1 MTDNGRLRQG
11 DGGHGWGPRRREVRK
26 LPTLDRFRIS
36 FFIAVLGLVSAVPV
50 PVLVELASAQT
61 GTAQDRDSDSK
72 GQGRV
77 DTGEGRAQIRASGA
91 NPAARESTCSKP
103 AAAGTT
109 ELQIMSG
116 GVNRRAL
123 RVVPQSYNGTR
134 RLPLVLLFHWSGGS
148 PEGILE
154 ASKFDHT
161 GGTNGFVV
169 VAPRAYLFGNQ
180 WNIPGVPLPSGAVPP
195 GSPSDIVFV
204 RDLLDAVANQLC
216 IDSARTYA
224 AGFSGGARFSSTL
237 GCELGDRLSAIAP
250 VGGLRF
256 PEPCSATR
264 PVPVISF
271 HGTSDTTN
279 TFDGK
284 NGPSYWTYGVE
295 DAAKRW
301 ANHNGCGANPTTT
314 TIMSNVSRETWSNC
328 RDNSDVS
335 LYVIKDAGH
344 WWPDPAYGASDR
356 IWAFF
361 RDHPLN

>member
-1 MTDNGRLRQG
+1 M
-11 DGGHGWGPRRREVRK
+11 
-26 LPTLDRFRIS
+26 LDRFCIS
-36 FFIAVLGLVSAVPV
+36 FLIAVLALVSAAPV
-50 PVLVELASAQT
+50 PVLVEFASAQT
-61 GTAQDRDSDSK
+61 KTAQDRGIDSK
-72 GQGRV
+72 VQPRV
-77 DTGEGRAQIRASGA
+77 DTKVRRAQIRASGA
-91 NPAARESTCSKP
+91 NPAERESACSKP

-109 ELQIMSG
+109 ELQITSG

-134 RLPLVLLFHWSGGS
+134 RIPLVLLFHWSGGS

-154 ASKFDHT
+154 ASKFDRT

-169 VAPRAYLFGNQ
+169 VAPRAYLFGSQ

-204 RDLLDAVANQLC
+204 RDLLDAVLNQLC
-216 IDSARTYA
+216 IDSSRIYA

-237 GCELGDRLSAIAP
+237 GCEMGDRLSAIAP

-271 HGTSDTTN
+271 HGTLDTTN

-295 DAAKRW
+295 DAAERW
-301 ANHNGCGANPTTT
+301 ANHNGCGANPSTT
-314 TIMSNVSRETWSNC
+314 TIMSNLSRETWSKC
-328 RDNSDVS
+328 RDDSQVN

-344 WWPDPAYGASDR
+344 WWPEPAYGANDR